1 MALFEAEIAPLRML
15 GVKVS
20 TSRAHIRQ
28 AIERALAVFL
38 AAYGREDPG
47 RS

>member
-1 MALFEAEIAPLRML
+1 ML
-15 GVKVS
+15 GVPVN

-38 AAYGREDPG
+38 AAYGVADPTL
-47 RS
+47 R